1 MTTQPVELQSPA
13 ARGFLRSLNIL
24 LKSAR
29 MYGMAHTQT
38 VAQASDAWVH
48 LQAVFAETKRKS
60 LQLAVSDHRLLVD
73 GAAIKAGPAEQS
85 FAQFLESADLASVSF
100 TAQVTNEAF
109 LEMIGVIAE
118 SGSKPQGLAEKLKQ
132 VLGPEPQCGIAID
145 EIRFVPAGSEH
156 PEKTVAAQ
164 LLADTFGRESSDME
178 GVLDDP
184 YKLLELISLAQ
195 GTDLPPGQLTEGTEN
210 TKDATAGSPQ
220 LAPGLENPAAAGT
233 SLSLAGSEARTGHA
247 GSSASQAAAIQPSE
261 PPSEPS
267 EEDTCAVIRLLSQLA
282 HEERSGVKIDS
293 TKLQEKVSRLPA
305 AGQKSFEQAV
315 NEFVQ
320 GGKKRPDTPFLLQV
334 AEHLA
339 VQLALDRYA
348 RGDSRVDAV
357 TDMLNRLNREVETLR
372 QALDSS
378 ETKMKPTGFEIA
390 RPTDSLEQQFWT
402 TAPDSAKLEVLLSD
416 QAWRVPT
423 NYIKQYLDQLAE
435 HAHAEKLQQVLQN
448 YVHCI
453 HNNSSEARQKTAHG
467 LKELAGYF
475 PYPGCDALRYAIEH
489 VGDALAKETDA
500 RLQKLIT
507 GTFVLLGQE
516 AATRRRYPAILSLVS
531 KFDSLETSHPELGR
545 DLRARVGLENR
556 VPNFL
561 DEAIHLAEPSPE
573 LIEVLQRIP
582 LEAVEHLA
590 TTISRR
596 VRRRDRDRLLR
607 FAEGLGP
614 EAAHALAEAFCKRP
628 PAAAALYV
636 GLLSR
641 LDPAALETALLTR
654 LNEWNRV
661 YQDLVVRNIAA
672 AGAPGRAMLLAKLLQ
687 ALDPLVVPLAIDEI
701 GMGGDPATAPLL
713 LAIADGSVPALSA
726 PYVQVKA
733 IESLGRLR
741 VKEAVPLLRQLVD
754 SKEYRH
760 ASSPKELRIVAA
772 QSLQKTDS
780 QAAKVA
786 LSHAGLKEGDLEPIP
801 FDPDDN
807 APGVRQRY
815 YPRVKLRRALPAKIT
830 TADGTYS
837 VAIRQLSLGGG
848 LCSCEHHLLH
858 GTPATIRIKN
868 GLRSLS
874 AKLFLRDS
882 RSEMVAFEIVDMQL
896 EERSRLRVFL
906 QANRRKD

>member
-1 MTTQPVELQSPA
+1 MSTQPVELQSPA

-38 VAQASDAWVH
+38 VAQASHAWGH
-48 LQAVFAETKRKS
+48 LQAVFAEGQRKG

-73 GAAIKAGPAEQS
+73 GVAIKAGPAEQS
-85 FAQFLESADLASVSF
+85 FAQFLDSADLASVSF

-109 LEMIGVIAE
+109 REMIHVIAE

-132 VLGPEPQCGIAID
+132 VLGPEAQCGIAID

-164 LLADTFGRESSDME
+164 LLAETFGGESSRME

-184 YKLLELISLAQ
+184 YKLLELISLAG
-195 GTDLPPGQLTEGTEN
+195 GTSTKSGRPGEGSGTAGTANTPPGQAAGVIGPTASSMSSEPRTQAV
-210 TKDATAGSPQ
+210 DATTEQ
-220 LAPGLENPAAAGT
+220 
-233 SLSLAGSEARTGHA
+233 
-247 GSSASQAAAIQPSE
+247 
-261 PPSEPS
+261 S

-282 HEERSGVKIDS
+282 HEEREGGGIDS
-293 TKLQEKVSRLPA
+293 AKVREKISRLPA
-305 AGQKSFEQAV
+305 AGQKSFQQAV

-320 GGKKRPDTPFLLQV
+320 AGKKRPDTPFLLQV

-357 TDMLNRLNREVETLR
+357 TEMLNRLNREVETLR
-372 QALDSS
+372 LSLGSS
-378 ETKMKPTGFEIA
+378 ESKLKQAGFEIA
-390 RPTDSLEQQFWT
+390 PPPDSLEQQFWT

-435 HAHAEKLQQVLQN
+435 QGNAEKLQQVLEN
-448 YVHCI
+448 YVDCI
-453 HNNSSEARQKTAHG
+453 HSSSPEARQKTAHG
-467 LKELAGYF
+467 LKGLAGYF

-489 VGDALAKETDA
+489 VGEELAKENDS
-500 RLQKLIT
+500 RLQKLIA

-516 AATRRRYPAILSLVS
+516 AATRRRYPAILSLMS
-531 KFDSLETSHPELGR
+531 IFDSLEKSQPELGH

-561 DEAIHLAEPSPE
+561 DEAMHLPEPSRE
-573 LIEVLQRIP
+573 LIQVLRCMP
-582 LEAVEHLA
+582 REAVEHLA
-590 TTISRR
+590 TTVSRR

-607 FAEGLGP
+607 LAEGLGP
-614 EAAHALAEAFCKRP
+614 EAAHVLADAFSKRP
-628 PAAAALYV
+628 PAAAALFV

-641 LDPAALETALLTR
+641 LDPVAVGKALLTR

-661 YQDLVVRNIAA
+661 YQDMVVRNIAA

-701 GMGGDPATAPLL
+701 GMSGDAATAPLL
-713 LAIADGSVPALSA
+713 LAIAGGSLPGFSSQ
-726 PYVQVKA
+726 YVQIKA

-741 VKEAVPLLRQLVD
+741 VKEAVPLLRQLVE

-760 ASSPKELRIVAA
+760 APSPKELRIVAA
-772 QSLQKTDS
+772 QSLQKTDP
-780 QAAKVA
+780 QTAKVV
-786 LSHAGLKEGDLEPIP
+786 LSTIGFAQGDLEPIP
-801 FDPDDN
+801 FDPNDQ

-815 YPRVKLRRALPAKIT
+815 YPRVKLRRALPARVG

-858 GTPATIRIKN
+858 GTPATIRIKT

-882 RSEMVAFEIVDMQL
+882 RSEMVAFEIVDMEL
-896 EERSRLRVFL
+896 EERSRLRALL
-906 QANRRKD
+906 QGNRR